1 MKALLIIL
9 GLTLSLGAF
18 AEDAKGYGE
27 DQEGCGSADE
37 LKGCKCIKQSLVD
50 GKPVEQIPE
59 GYIKDPKTGKLI
71 KK

>member
-37 LKGCKCIKQSLVD
+37 LKGCKCIKQSIAPED
-50 GKPVEQIPE
+50 ATGTGQTEIDPATGKPV
-59 GYIKDPKTGKLI
+59 I